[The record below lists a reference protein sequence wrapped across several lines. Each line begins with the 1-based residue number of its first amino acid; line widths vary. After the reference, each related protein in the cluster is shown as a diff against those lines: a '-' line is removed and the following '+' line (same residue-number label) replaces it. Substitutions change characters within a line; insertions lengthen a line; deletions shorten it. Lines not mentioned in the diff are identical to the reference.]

1 MLKKYLEFIQPD
13 DIKNYFIGKSKIH
26 GKGVMAA
33 VPIKANEFINTAMV
47 TLKSRDGNEFFEV
60 TYFGSFINHSYTPSA
75 IIRITNGDYNVY
87 ASKDLEPGDE
97 ITLDYTTVPN
107 IKQPKSNW
115 K

>member
-33 VPIKANEFINTAMV
+33 VPIKANEFINTAMI
-47 TLKSRDGNEFFEV
+47 TLRSKEEHDLFDV
-60 TYFGSFINHSYTPSA
+60 TYFGSFINHSYTPTTKVK
-75 IIRITNGDYNVY
+75 IEDGNYNVY
-87 ASKDLEPGDE
+87 AIKGLEPGDE